1 MKLENGLKPPKSLKA
16 YDVFLFFLKNEFHV
30 QLLDVDVALQGNVRV
45 REKKKEKKR
54 TEDWG
59 STGEWS
65 GALRDADRR
74 DLSRSG
80 KIERERERERERA
93 WIV

>member
-45 REKKKEKKR
+45 REKKKRKKEPK
-54 TEDWG
+54 T
-59 STGEWS
+59 
-65 GALRDADRR
+65 GALLAN
-74 DLSRSG
+74 G
-80 KIERERERERERA
+80 A
-93 WIV
+93 AH